1 MIFHASFQNCI
12 PWACSPNPCPS
23 FRHVSLRLL
32 GINHMVAQFP
42 RALRL
47 LHPSWLHQSDHAS
60 ILRQVEHINKCCVI
74 LECSGNQSL
83 QLADLR
89 RVRNQM
95 VHENE
100 MMQAIRRGILQA
112 GVGVRYSTSW
122 RLVGFRLLD
131 MHMQRCDGCFTGQ
144 STPSAAA
151 DVSMWLLIIM
161 LLE

>member
-1 MIFHASFQNCI
+1 MRRSKIVFRGRARPIHVPHSVMLVYACLALITWWHNFQGL
-12 PWACSPNPCPS
+12 
-23 FRHVSLRLL
+23 FSL
-32 GINHMVAQFP
+32 AT
-42 RALRL
+42 
-47 LHPSWLHQSDHAS
+47 PSWLHQSDHAS

-74 LECSGNQSL
+74 LECSDNQSL

-89 RVRNQM
+89 RIRNQI

-131 MHMQRCDGCFTGQ
+131 MYMQRCDGCFTGQ